1 MKKYYSEET
10 LNYKQ
15 LKKQFLKKDLE
26 IKLAD
31 RLGEEKIMSHGEQKQ
46 VPVKYCHFMVRLEK
60 ETLLP

>member
-15 LKKQFLKKDLE
+15 LKKQFQKKDLE

-31 RLGEEKIMSHGEQKQ
+31 RLGEEKIMSHGEQKH

-60 ETLLP
+60 E